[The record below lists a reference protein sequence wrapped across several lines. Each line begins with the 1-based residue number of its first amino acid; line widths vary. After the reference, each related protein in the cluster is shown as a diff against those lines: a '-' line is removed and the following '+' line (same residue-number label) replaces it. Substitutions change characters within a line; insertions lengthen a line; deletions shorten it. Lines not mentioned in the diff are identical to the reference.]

1 MKKTQTDGS
10 YLIDFYMIIALSE
23 PLSPELLRSKAT
35 RDQLADAINGKVLGW
50 GMWVASA
57 ERVWK

>member
-1 MKKTQTDGS
+1 
-10 YLIDFYMIIALSE
+10 MIIGLSE

-35 RDQLADAINGKVLGW
+35 REQLADAIDGKVLGW